1 MRLLIEVVG
10 DGVLRWLFAVM
21 NLAGAL
27 TSGIARPFRACKV
40 ARARWATAAGSATGR
55 KKGLKLAAVRGG

>member
-27 TSGIARPFRACKV
+27 TSGIARPSRACTV
-40 ARARWATAAGSATGR
+40 GNSCRERDGPQ
-55 KKGLKLAAVRGG
+55 